1 MYIYTFLLNICPA
14 YCQVFI
20 VDEGNISQVNV
31 LCDSKQAP
39 NESRL
44 KPSRHCS
51 FSHEVHFWP
60 WHGSFQ
66 LLAYVQ
72 LAPFPTTGCCFRI
85 SCIKLVE
92 GGKHIE
98 NHLGEVREP

>member
-51 FSHEVHFWP
+51 FSHEVHESIFGPGMVLSSCWP
-60 WHGSFQ
+60 MFSWLHFQ
-66 LLAYVQ
+66 QQVVVLGLAS
-72 LAPFPTTGCCFRI
+72 L
-85 SCIKLVE
+85 S
-92 GGKHIE
+92 
-98 NHLGEVREP
+98 